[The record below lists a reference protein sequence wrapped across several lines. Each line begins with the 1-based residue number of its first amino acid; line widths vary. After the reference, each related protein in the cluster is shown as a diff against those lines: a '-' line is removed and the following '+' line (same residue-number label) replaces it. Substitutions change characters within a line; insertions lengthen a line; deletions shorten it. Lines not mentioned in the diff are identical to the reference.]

1 MYEIRLPLSA
11 TNSTLGAA
19 LDTTPP
25 RFQNRGVEDMTL
37 RDHYASLFMLQ
48 MLNARVE
55 KGDAPLAQMA
65 VKRAD
70 ALLIEL
76 ERTEP

>member
-1 MYEIRLPLSA
+1 MRFMLPTGA
-11 TNSTLGAA
+11 TNSTLGQA

-25 RFQNRGVEDMTL
+25 RFDNRSIEDMTL
-37 RDHYASLFMLQ
+37 RDWYALMFMVQ
-48 MLNARVE
+48 MLNGGQQ

>member
-1 MYEIRLPLSA
+1 MKYFIPA
-11 TNSTLGAA
+11 GITASTLGDSTAE
-19 LDTTPP
+19 PP
-25 RFQNRGVEDMTL
+25 AFQNRGIEDMTI
-37 RDHYASLFMLQ
+37 RDWYALSFMLQ
-48 MLNARVE
+48 MGNAGQ

-70 ALLIEL
+70 ALMLEL

>member
-1 MYEIRLPLSA
+1 MITIPVGA
-11 TNSTLGAA
+11 TNSNLREV
-19 LDTTPP
+19 LDATPP
-25 RFQNRGVEDMTL
+25 RFQNRAIEDMTL
-37 RDHYASLFMLQ
+37 RDHYAAMFMLQ
-48 MLNARVE
+48 MLNAGGQ

>member
-1 MYEIRLPLSA
+1 VRYTIPLGIANA
-11 TNSTLGAA
+11 TNLSSAE
-19 LDTTPP
+19 DTEPP
-25 RFQNRGVEDMTL
+25 AFDNCGIEDMTI
-37 RDHYASLFMLQ
+37 RHWYALTFMLQ
-48 MLNARVE
+48 MLNAGQQ

-70 ALLIEL
+70 ALMIEL